1 MSSEPA
7 ESQIAAVIEEFFKIM
22 FWSLIKYLQYR
33 KEAEDFT
40 YSKRKEL
47 RLYRSS
53 SKIEVG
59 SKLEYVPCD
68 MLTNPSCQLPSPW
81 LIEKSSEAVKNF
93 WILID
98 KEHSKHVIENI
109 QLDYAKR
116 VLNDTNNETHQ
127 ICDISSNNTIKTLKH
142 ALEGDENNKEKKKM
156 SASGKEERAH
166 CSDTSHTIPPLQ
178 QSELFNN
185 GYNTPSALNNS
196 LVEPLMLIDRIN
208 NPFIAEDEVDDIFII
223 DDVDD
228 LCFIDGNSVDDYK
241 IEETNFFAIG
251 YDLPT
256 NYPDTATALD
266 SECEAKFK
274 DAIKRATKELFS
286 NAMDWL
292 MAELSNNKP
301 LKDNIGFMD
310 PNYNP
315 GLYKLFALF
324 GLEQL
329 YCTSWTILMKNTGL
343 NESKARKSEG
353 RSKQP
358 DFVVSAIYQLQ
369 ICGVIFVAEGMDLKV
384 LGFQCIDFYMM
395 DLIQGIYM
403 MTHIG
408 QVNIPSSIKGMNLF
422 VNEIETLLRVR
433 EIFLRIIWYFIPHE
447 IATGTVQYGMDG
459 LTPKDI
465 ERLSRKSDDYFL
477 LEIRRWRLCSSRVK
491 FGCEPG
497 EQSLL
502 ARQFVYWSVKE
513 RQWSQTTISEI
524 LDNGMN
530 QLSKY
535 LNVIAKGPVP
545 DKNYTFTGVCD
556 ERLKATNSKP
566 VQLKGFVVLVA
577 GFHTLLWRAVEEKLI
592 RHKYY
597 IA

>member
-185 GYNTPSALNNS
+185 GYNTPLPYTS
-196 LVEPLMLIDRIN
+196 
-208 NPFIAEDEVDDIFII
+208 EDEVDDIFII

-241 IEETNFFAIG
+241 IEETNVSHLFLKYQNNSINIAKPFFAIG

-369 ICGVIFVAEGMDLKV
+369 ICGVIFVAEVSPPSERNNVYKN
-384 LGFQCIDFYMM
+384 CK
-395 DLIQGIYM
+395 DLISVGDGDCVALELKY
-403 MTHIG
+403 
-408 QVNIPSSIKGMNLF
+408 VNL
-422 VNEIETLLRVR
+422 
-433 EIFLRIIWYFIPHE
+433 
-447 IATGTVQYGMDG
+447 
-459 LTPKDI
+459 
-465 ERLSRKSDDYFL
+465 
-477 LEIRRWRLCSSRVK
+477 
-491 FGCEPG
+491 PG